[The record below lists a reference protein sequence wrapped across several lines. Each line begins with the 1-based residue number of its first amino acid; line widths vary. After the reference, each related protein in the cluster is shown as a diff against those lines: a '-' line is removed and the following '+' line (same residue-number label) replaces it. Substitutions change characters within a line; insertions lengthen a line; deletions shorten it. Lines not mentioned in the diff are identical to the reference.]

1 MSKFDLPPG
10 IEVPEV
16 AAYKKSKENLPVLW
30 SDSLIRVIAAADAM
44 RDELLAR
51 NRVTQHKLDIMAEQ
65 WKQAEAAL
73 AEARADI
80 IIRDEAVQELCDA
93 ADVSDL
99 GELEAAL
106 AEALNENVRLIEELK
121 HGEDWQVAW
130 EGGFFERELAK
141 WKAAHPDTED
151 GT

>member
-1 MSKFDLPPG
+1 MSDYRTRRMWDDLYA
-10 IEVPEV
+10 ENARLK
-16 AAYKKSKENLPVLW
+16 AALAEARG
-30 SDSLIRVIAAADAM
+30 DI
-44 RDELLAR
+44 DELKTC
-51 NRVTQHKLDIMAEQ
+51 NENGK
-65 WKQAEAAL
+65 AAL

-141 WKAAHPDTED
+141 WKAAHPDAEEET
-151 GT
+151 